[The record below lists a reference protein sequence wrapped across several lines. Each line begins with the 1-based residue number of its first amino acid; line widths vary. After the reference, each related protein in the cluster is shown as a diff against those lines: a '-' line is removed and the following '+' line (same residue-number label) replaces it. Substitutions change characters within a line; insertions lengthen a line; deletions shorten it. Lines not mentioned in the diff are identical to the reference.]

1 MSAELTVIYWRDIPA
16 QVNAVDG
23 TVVARVQLS
32 ERFQQTIDAAAMQA
46 GLVDADA
53 YLEQWRQ
60 ESRPCG
66 PDLQAQAAAE
76 ADRLE
81 SEHGPDA
88 LARLAQA
95 GGVRT

>member
-1 MSAELTVIYWRDIPA
+1 MSAELTIIYWRDIPA

-23 TVVARVQLS
+23 SAVARVQLS
-32 ERFQQTIDAAAMQA
+32 ERFQQTIDAAAMYA
-46 GLVDADA
+46 GLIDADA

-66 PDLQAQAAAE
+66 PDLQAEAAAE

-81 SEHGPDA
+81 SEHGPDV

-95 GGVRT
+95 GGVRA

>member
-1 MSAELTVIYWRDIPA
+1 VSAELSVIYWRDIPA

-23 TVVARVQLS
+23 TSIAGVQLS
-32 ERFQQTIDAAAMQA
+32 ERFQQAIDAAPMEA
-46 GLVDADA
+46 GLVDAEA

-66 PDLQAQAAAE
+66 PDLHAEAAAE

-81 SEHGPDA
+81 AEHGPDA
-88 LARLAQA
+88 LARLTRS
-95 GGVRT
+95 GGVRA